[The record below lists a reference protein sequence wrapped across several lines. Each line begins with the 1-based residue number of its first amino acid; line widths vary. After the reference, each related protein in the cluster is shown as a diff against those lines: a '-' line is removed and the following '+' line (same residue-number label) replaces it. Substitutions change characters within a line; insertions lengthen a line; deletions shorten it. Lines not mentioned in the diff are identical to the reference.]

1 MGFTL
6 LVFLCRIF
14 QRLLPE
20 NVQDLKC
27 LRYVMKALDA
37 IFVNADT
44 RLLFP
49 VALGAT
55 ESVKWPASKV
65 IKQMVDLCS

>member
-1 MGFTL
+1 
-6 LVFLCRIF
+6 
-14 QRLLPE
+14 
-20 NVQDLKC
+20 
-27 LRYVMKALDA
+27 MKALDA

-44 RLLFP
+44 RLLLP